1 MKKKLRV
8 LPILFALCAVAVPAI
23 SQNLQNQQEQ
33 MRFQGMDRNRDGRIT
48 RNEWRGNNQS
58 FSNEDWNGD
67 GVLSGDEV
75 RPGASRVGELLSSER
90 TAARFRDLDGNND
103 GVITRTEWRD
113 DRKAFDRLDTNRNGM
128 LNRDEFFANKND
140 LEGRFAD
147 LDRNN
152 DGAIARNEWDDDR
165 QAFDALDANRNGVLS
180 HGEFIARGQDG
191 EFASLDTNRDNRIAR
206 NEWRG
211 DRGAFDRLDVNRNNV
226 LSLVEFSARG
236 DDSNN
241 DGLITRNEWRGYF
254 REFDVVDSNRDS
266 VLSRD
271 EFLGLVDN
279 RARNEWRADPIIIVS
294 GTEFAVRSNE
304 TIDSKTASV
313 GQHFSA
319 VIERDILD
327 STGNLAIPKGSD
339 AELVIRQTEDGSM
352 TTASELVLDVDSVTV
367 AGIRYLVSTEDMEK
381 EGRHGIGA
389 NRRTGIMVGGGAGLG
404 ALIGALSGGG
414 KGAAIG
420 AGVGAAAGAAGQIL
434 TKGSEVRVP
443 AETVLNFKLEQD
455 LRLEPA
461 S

>member
-1 MKKKLRV
+1 MKKKFFV
-8 LPILFALCAVAVPAI
+8 LPIFLALCAAALPAI
-23 SQNLQNQQEQ
+23 GQNLQNQQEQ
-33 MRFQGMDRNRDGRIT
+33 MRFQGMDRNKDGVIT
-48 RNEWRGNNQS
+48 RSEWRGNDQS

-75 RPGASRVGELLSSER
+75 RPGVRRLGDVLSSER

-103 GVITRTEWRD
+103 GVITRTEWRGG
-113 DRKAFDRLDTNRNGM
+113 RKAFDRLDTSRNGM
-128 LNRDEFFANKND
+128 LNRDEFFASKND
-140 LEGRFAD
+140 LDGRFAD

-152 DGAIARNEWDDDR
+152 NGAIARNEWDDDR
-165 QAFDALDANRNGVLS
+165 QAFDVLDANRNGALS
-180 HGEFIARGQDG
+180 RDEFLARGRDG
-191 EFASLDTNRDNRIAR
+191 EFAGLDTNRDNRIAR

-211 DRGAFDRLDVNRNNV
+211 DRGAFDRLDINRNN
-226 LSLVEFSARG
+226 L
-236 DDSNN
+236 
-241 DGLITRNEWRGYF
+241 
-254 REFDVVDSNRDS
+254 
-266 VLSRD
+266 LSRD
-271 EFLGLVDN
+271 EFLGVGD
-279 RARNEWRADPIIIVS
+279 RRSFSDSRSEPKIILS

-304 TIDSKTASV
+304 TIDSKTAAV

-327 STGNLAIPKGSD
+327 STGNQAIPRGSD
-339 AELVIRQTEDGSM
+339 AELVIRQTEGGS
-352 TTASELVLDVDSVTV
+352 TTNASELVLDVDSVTV

-404 ALIGALSGGG
+404 ALIGAISGGG

>member
-1 MKKKLRV
+1 MKKKLCV
-8 LPILFALCAVAVPAI
+8 LPILLALCAVALPAI

-33 MRFQGMDRNRDGRIT
+33 MRFQGLDRNKDGIIT
-48 RNEWRGNNQS
+48 RNEWNGNDQS

-75 RPGASRVGELLSSER
+75 RPGARRAGDLLSSER
-90 TAARFRDLDGNND
+90 NASRFRDLDRNND
-103 GVITRTEWRD
+103 GVITRDEWRG
-113 DRKAFDRLDTNRNGM
+113 DRKAFDRLDTSRNGM
-128 LNRDEFFANKND
+128 LNRDEFFTSND
-140 LEGRFAD
+140 DPAGRFAD

-152 DGAIARNEWDDDR
+152 NGVIARNEWDDDR
-165 QAFDALDANRNGVLS
+165 QAFDRLDANRNGVLS
-180 HGEFIARGQDG
+180 RDEFFMRGQDG
-191 EFASLDTNRDNRIAR
+191 EFAILDTNRDNKIAR
-206 NEWRG
+206 SEWRG
-211 DRGAFDRLDVNRNNV
+211 DSGAFNRMDTNRNDA
-226 LSLVEFSARG
+226 LSRDEFLARG

-241 DGLITRNEWRGYF
+241 DGIITRNEWRGYF
-254 REFDVVDSNRDS
+254 REFDAMDANRDS
-266 VLSRD
+266 MLSRD
-271 EFLGLVDN
+271 EFLGLGDD
-279 RARNEWRADPIIIVS
+279 RARYGWRSDPIIIVS
-294 GTEFAVRSNE
+294 STEFAVRSNE
-304 TIDSKTASV
+304 TIDSKTAAV

-327 STGNLAIPKGSD
+327 STGALAIPRGSD
-339 AELVIRQTEDGSM
+339 AELVIRQTDDGSM
-352 TTASELVLDVDSVTV
+352 TNASELVLDVDSVTV

>member
-8 LPILFALCAVAVPAI
+8 LPILFALCAVALPAI

-48 RNEWRGNNQS
+48 RNEWRGNDQS

-75 RPGASRVGELLSSER
+75 RPGARRLGDVLSSER
-90 TAARFRDLDGNND
+90 SAARFRDLDGNND
-103 GVITRTEWRD
+103 GV
-113 DRKAFDRLDTNRNGM
+113 
-128 LNRDEFFANKND
+128 
-140 LEGRFAD
+140 
-147 LDRNN
+147 
-152 DGAIARNEWDDDR
+152 IARNEWDDDR

-236 DDSNN
+236 DDSND

-271 EFLGLVDN
+271 ELLGLVDN
-279 RARNEWRADPIIIVS
+279 RARNEWRGDPIVISS

-319 VIERDILD
+319 LIERDILD
-327 STGNLAIPKGSD
+327 STGRLAIPKGSD

-352 TTASELVLDVDSVTV
+352 TNASELVLDVDSVTV

-404 ALIGALSGGG
+404 ALIGAIADGG

-434 TKGSEVRVP
+434 TKGGEVRVP